1 MGNGEKKKKKW
12 DCPHTLG
19 KWPLMTSEIGYQ
31 EADPK
36 HSSLDVSYDAV
47 YRVVLSNGRGLGGC
61 GWDVSS
67 LASALDSSK
76 PHLQSLSNL
85 NVSEKRL
92 GCIVNQSPGNADGM
106 KAYPLPPSLL
116 SFFPSTHLSK
126 CSTYCSPNK
135 NRNVGGRWTGYQKKK
150 REKKRK
156 AVFEPRLLLSNI
168 LASIYKG
175 ILSMTFL
182 IIIPKDS
189 FCSAPCLMERVLA
202 G

>member
-1 MGNGEKKKKKW
+1 
-12 DCPHTLG
+12 
-19 KWPLMTSEIGYQ
+19 MTSEIGYQ

-47 YRVVLSNGRGLGGC
+47 YWVVLSNGRGLGGC

-106 KAYPLPPSLL
+106 KAYPLPP
-116 SFFPSTHLSK
+116 FP
-126 CSTYCSPNK
+126 
-135 NRNVGGRWTGYQKKK
+135 
-150 REKKRK
+150 
-156 AVFEPRLLLSNI
+156 AVFLPFHTLIKMFHLLFS
-168 LASIYKG
+168 KQ
-175 ILSMTFL
+175 
-182 IIIPKDS
+182 
-189 FCSAPCLMERVLA
+189 E
-202 G
+202 